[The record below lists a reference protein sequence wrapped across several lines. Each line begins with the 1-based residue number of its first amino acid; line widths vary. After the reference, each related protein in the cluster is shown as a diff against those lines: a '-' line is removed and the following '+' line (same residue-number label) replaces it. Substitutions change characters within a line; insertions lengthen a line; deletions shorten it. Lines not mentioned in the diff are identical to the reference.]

1 MRVVCDNCGASYKIP
16 DSKLTQ
22 KVNKATCRKCG
33 NPIII
38 SRPDAAPAPGPA
50 TDELADERT
59 LITTPADLER
69 QARSRTAVPVDDGSA
84 DPRPTQVSP
93 DNTGA
98 EMTVPREAASVLHEP
113 APPSGDAPTI
123 ASVEPAPPPPYTP
136 APAVPAIEPSRQ
148 MPGTLPPPGAA
159 PPPPPPSATPQRV
172 AAAYDAAAA
181 GPPPPP
187 PPRAADKAPYD
198 PRGDLTFA
206 ALLALLGMGGALL
219 NLVAAALAFS
229 AIAAVGTF
237 ITVFG
242 SAGAALVI
250 LTGGR
255 GTRPASIVLGGA
267 GGFFLATILGIGHFL
282 AGGGLE
288 GLTPEAPAALART
301 TPTPVAPPPPA
312 PVPVPVPVPVVPP
325 VEPVPPVE
333 AVTPTPVAPPAAPIA
348 PIAPKPAEPKPAEPK
363 PIAPKP
369 AEPKA
374 TPERI
379 PPKPTETAKAKPP
392 PAEEGG
398 RTLPVSVIDTM
409 MKSNKGV
416 KICYIKE
423 NKASGEMPGNV
434 KLKMTIQPS
443 GSVSS
448 ARIPSGD
455 WKGTDFDACLSAAA
469 QAIDFPE
476 FDGEALSM
484 TYAFPNF

>member
-38 SRPDAAPAPGPA
+38 SRPDAAPAPGPSA
-50 TDELADERT
+50 EELADERT
-59 LITTPADLER
+59 LISTPADLER
-69 QARSRTAVPVDDGSA
+69 QVRSRTAAPSDDGSA
-84 DPRPTQVSP
+84 DPRPTQISP
-93 DNTGA
+93 DNSGA
-98 EMTVPREAASVLHEP
+98 EMTVPRESASVLDEP
-113 APPSGDAPTI
+113 PPPSGDAPTI
-123 ASVEPAPPPPYTP
+123 ASVEPAPPPAYTP
-136 APAVPAIEPSRQ
+136 ARAAPAVAPSRQ
-148 MPGTLPPPGAA
+148 VVGTLPPPTAA
-159 PPPPPPSATPQRV
+159 PPPPPLSATPQRI

-181 GPPPPP
+181 GPPPRP
-187 PPRAADKAPYD
+187 PPRSADKPPYD

-219 NLVAAALAFS
+219 NLVSAALDFS
-229 AIAAVGTF
+229 AIGAVGTF

-242 SAGAALVI
+242 SAGTVLVI

-267 GGFFLATILGIGHFL
+267 GGFFLATILGIAHFL
-282 AGGGLE
+282 ACGGIAGIVAD
-288 GLTPEAPAALART
+288 GPPALVRS
-301 TPTPVAPPPPA
+301 TPTPVAVPPPT
-312 PVPVPVPVPVVPP
+312 PVPVPVPVPRVEPAP
-325 VEPVPPVE
+325 LVEPV
-333 AVTPTPVAPPAAPIA
+333 VTPTPPAAPPALLSAPTAPIA
-348 PIAPKPAEPKPAEPK
+348 FEFPEPKPVAPKPAEPKR
-363 PIAPKP
+363 
-369 AEPKA
+369 

-379 PPKPTETAKAKPP
+379 PAKPTEAARPKPP
-392 PAEEGG
+392 PAAEEG

-409 MKSNKGV
+409 MKTNKGV

-423 NKASGEMPGNV
+423 NKASGEMPSNV
-434 KLKMTIQPS
+434 RLKMTIQPS

-448 ARIPSGD
+448 AKIPSGD
-455 WKGTDFDACLSAAA
+455 WKGTDFDSCLSAAA
-469 QAIDFPE
+469 QAIVFPE

>member
-38 SRPDAAPAPGPA
+38 SRPDAAPAQGPS
-50 TDELADERT
+50 TEELADERT

-69 QARSRTAVPVDDGSA
+69 QARSRTAAPADDGSA

-93 DNTGA
+93 DNSGA
-98 EMTVPREAASVLHEP
+98 EMTVPREPVSMLDQA

-123 ASVEPAPPPPYTP
+123 ASVEPAPPPVYTP
-136 APAVPAIEPSRQ
+136 PPAIAASRQ
-148 MPGTLPPPGAA
+148 VPSALPPPTATPPA
-159 PPPPPPSATPQRV
+159 PLPSATPQRV

-181 GPPPPP
+181 GPPPP
-187 PPRAADKAPYD
+187 RFSDKPPYD

-219 NLVAAALAFS
+219 NLVAAWLDFS
-229 AIAAVGTF
+229 AIASVGTF

-255 GTRPASIVLGGA
+255 GTRPASIVLGGT
-267 GGFFLATILGIGHFL
+267 GGFFLAIILGVGHFL
-282 AGGGLE
+282 AGGGF
-288 GLTPEAPAALART
+288 AV
-301 TPTPVAPPPPA
+301 VAPPTA
-312 PVPVPVPVPVVPP
+312 PVPVPVPLPVAPPIEPPPP
-325 VEPVPPVE
+325 VEPLVAPAPV
-333 AVTPTPVAPPAAPIA
+333 PPAAPVA
-348 PIAPKPAEPKPAEPK
+348 PVAPKPAETKPVATKPAEAK
-363 PIAPKP
+363 P
-369 AEPKA
+369 

-379 PPKPTETAKAKPP
+379 PPKPTETAKAKPAR
-392 PAEEGG
+392 AEEGG

-423 NKASGEMPGNV
+423 NKTSGEMPSNV

-455 WKGTDFDACLSAAA
+455 WKGTDFDSCLSAAA
-469 QAIDFPE
+469 QSIDFPE